1 MRKGII
7 NFTMQVICHMTP
19 SKAEKELT
27 EIIDSQN
34 NRTNQ
39 IYRKLVS
46 GNRTWCV
53 PPIHCCPLLK
63 SHVVGK
69 EVVDEERCI
78 TLKSTF
84 PTSPNMSSKC
94 KITVR

>member
-1 MRKGII
+1 MPHDT
-7 NFTMQVICHMTP
+7 F
-19 SKAEKELT
+19 KAEQELT
-27 EIIDSQN
+27 ERIYSQN

-39 IYRKLVS
+39 INRTFVS

-53 PPIHCCPLLK
+53 PAIHCCPLLN
-63 SHVVGK
+63 SHVLGK
-69 EVVDEERCI
+69 LVVEEERCI

-84 PTSPNMSSKC
+84 PIIPNMSSKC